1 MNQLKVKYLLSLL
14 VIFLAHVSFAQTTTN
29 LKQFSKVIIS
39 PNIQVTFI
47 KGNEES
53 VTVQHSTVS
62 NDSIHIEVNDNTLR
76 IYLQGQKEIPKNE
89 TTHENGHKHKKSAY
103 EGTVVIATVTYKTL
117 NDLSIRGDETQ
128 VCQSMLT
135 GDNFKLKIYGE
146 AHVFLDTVNLGKLQ
160 AILYGE
166 GSLEIKSGTIKDQ
179 RFIAYGEGQVRNFAI
194 NSSTAKITAYGEA
207 HFQIN
212 ASEEIKITSYGDA
225 KLEYKGNAQI
235 NKGLNIGAV
244 QITKMD

>member
-1 MNQLKVKYLLSLL
+1 MKSKYLLSLL
-14 VIFLAHVSFAQTTTN
+14 IILLAQVSFSQTTTN
-29 LKQFSKVIIS
+29 VKQFSKAIVS

-47 KGNEES
+47 EGNEES
-53 VTVQHSTVS
+53 VTIEKSTVPKEK
-62 NDSIHIEVNDNTLR
+62 IHIEVNDKTLR
-76 IYLQGQKEIPKNE
+76 IYLDGQKDFPKNE

-128 VCQSMLT
+128 VCQSKLT

-166 GSLEIKSGTIKDQ
+166 SSLEIKSGAIKDQ

-194 NSSTAKITAYGEA
+194 SSSTAKITAYGEA

-225 KLEYKGNAQI
+225 RLEYKGNAQI

-244 QITKMD
+244 QINKMD